1 MHVEPRVRVAA
12 LPRREF
18 QLLSRELLRRRERL
32 YLSLQLA

>member
-1 MHVEPRVRVAA
+1 VTA

-18 QLLSRELLRRRERL
+18 RRLSGDLLRRRERL